1 VVALGGVPVL
11 VDAGRPTYTAQ
22 TFGPDRYGIWT
33 MQSSWHNAP
42 EIRGSAQGHGK
53 GFAARD
59 VSAVRD
65 DAGSR
70 LNLDL
75 AAAYPRDDVRH
86 WRRTAAL
93 DRATGRVT
101 VRDSW
106 SLADA
111 ESEPPSRIHLVVAGV
126 VRLGEGY
133 ADVAAL
139 EGAGSV
145 RLRWQPAAA
154 PCTATVR
161 ELDDPML
168 REVWGQRL
176 TRLELDV
183 TALTPIGTLELIVEE
198 LR

>member
-1 VVALGGVPVL
+1 
-11 VDAGRPTYTAQ
+11 
-22 TFGPDRYGIWT
+22 
-33 MQSSWHNAP
+33 M
-42 EIRGSAQGHGK
+42 
-53 GFAARD
+53 
-59 VSAVRD
+59 
-65 DAGSR
+65 
-70 LNLDL
+70 
-75 AAAYPRDDVRH
+75 
-86 WRRTAAL
+86 
-93 DRATGRVT
+93 
-101 VRDSW
+101 
-106 SLADA
+106 
-111 ESEPPSRIHLVVAGV
+111 VAGV